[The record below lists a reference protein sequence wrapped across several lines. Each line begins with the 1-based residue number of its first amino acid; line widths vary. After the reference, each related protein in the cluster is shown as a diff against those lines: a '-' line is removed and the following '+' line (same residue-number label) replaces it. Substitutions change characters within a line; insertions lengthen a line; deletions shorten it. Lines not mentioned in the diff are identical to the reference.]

1 MFGTNRN
8 QLAVARIGSIS
19 RFFDTNSD
27 IRFKEI
33 DISDIGNIQNLFAI
47 SNNELIII
55 TDNGF
60 LYHQHQENIEFNF

>member
-33 DISDIGNIQNLFAI
+33 DISDIGNI
-47 SNNELIII
+47 
-55 TDNGF
+55 
-60 LYHQHQENIEFNF
+60 